1 MSPALPRD
9 PAKPLKG
16 NHQPPG
22 QQPATWSCLGP
33 TSPSW
38 TWNLR
43 ITLLG
48 PPAQRH
54 RQANMFPSD
63 PQRSKE
69 ELGLKAQARGL
80 DSQPR
85 PTTYLP
91 TWLQAGG
98 QPLCASVSP
107 SVQWGEYSRP
117 LPLRA
122 ARALHPLTARSPAGS
137 QHLLGLLPGGP
148 ASLARPPGTLTVPP
162 RVYQGTWPPPHPSG
176 SSTSSPWPPEG
187 ALNVAALRIKPN
199 SQGGRAALFT
209 FRPASPRPF
218 HRRR

>member
-1 MSPALPRD
+1 MSPALPRA

-91 TWLQAGG
+91 AWLQAGG

-122 ARALHPLTARSPAGS
+122 ARALHPLTARPPAGS
-137 QHLLGLLPGGP
+137 QHLLGLLPGVQPLLPGLLGP
-148 ASLARPPGTLTVPP
+148 SLSLGESTKALG
-162 RVYQGTWPPPHPSG
+162 PHPTPQAQAHPLHG
-176 SSTSSPWPPEG
+176 H
-187 ALNVAALRIKPN
+187 
-199 SQGGRAALFT
+199 QRA
-209 FRPASPRPF
+209 
-218 HRRR
+218 H